1 MPDTTPGDG
10 AGPASTPDLGVAAYL
25 EARSHAEDAVVRAA
39 FDDLRERVRAE
50 VKPPPVG
57 LVVRRARRARALAAR
72 SRVAV
77 AAAAAVLVMGT
88 AVTLVS
94 RGPGTD
100 DATTV
105 ATDGA
110 ASRSAAAAPPTTDAP
125 VTPTTSA
132 PVATATKTLVVTV
145 TPPAAPRTGT
155 RTRTPSGTRTS
166 AAPGTTGSAAAPPP
180 QPSSSG
186 PSTEVTV
193 YLWQGTSYPACL
205 SQYAVT
211 RRVPGTGGWESAVRA
226 ALAGATADERARGYV
241 SPFGPGVQAEV
252 DEGTHTVDFSSRAV
266 ISDTVP
272 GCRTSLDQLVSRTAV
287 DAGHSADVRLE
298 GSAVTWLTWKLGLG

>member
-10 AGPASTPDLGVAAYL
+10 AGPAPVPDLGVAAYL

-57 LVVRRARRARALAAR
+57 LVVRRARRARAVAAR
-72 SRVAV
+72 SRVGV

-94 RGPGTD
+94 QGPGAD

-110 ASRSAAAAPPTTDAP
+110 ATRSASAAPPTTDAP
-125 VTPTTSA
+125 VTPTTPA
-132 PVATATKTLVVTV
+132 PTATATKTLVVTV
-145 TPPAAPRTGT
+145 TPPPASRT
-155 RTRTPSGTRTS
+155 RTRTPAGTG
-166 AAPGTTGSAAAPPP
+166 APATQGTTGSATVPPP

-193 YLWQGTSYPACL
+193 YLWQGTLYPACL
-205 SQYAVT
+205 TQYAVT

-226 ALAGATADERARGYV
+226 ALAGATADEQARGYV
-241 SPFGPGVQAEV
+241 SPFGPGVQVQV
-252 DEGTHTVDFSSRAV
+252 DEGRHTVDFSSRAV

-272 GCRTSLDQLVSRTAV
+272 GCRTSLDQLVSRTAL

>member
-1 MPDTTPGDG
+1 MPDTTLGDG
-10 AGPASTPDLGVAAYL
+10 AGPAPDLGVAAYL

-57 LVVRRARRARALAAR
+57 IVVRRARRARTLAAR

-110 ASRSAAAAPPTTDAP
+110 ATRSASAAPTTDAP
-125 VTPTTSA
+125 VAPPTPS
-132 PVATATKTLVVTV
+132 PVATTTKTLVVTV

-155 RTRTPSGTRTS
+155 RTRTPAGTRTS
-166 AAPGTTGSAAAPPP
+166 PTPGTTGSAAAPPP

-186 PSTEVTV
+186 PTTEVTV
-193 YLWQGTSYPACL
+193 YLWQGTGYPACL

-241 SPFGPGVQAEV
+241 SPFGPGVQVQV
-252 DEGTHTVDFSSRAV
+252 DEGAHTVDFSSRAV

-272 GCRTSLDQLVSRTAV
+272 GCRTSLDQLVSRTAL